1 MAQVATVP
9 KTHSRRFP
17 NESKEYRKARERLL
31 EAERELRDQ
40 VEEVAALRRKL
51 PLGGELKEDYV
62 FKEAAGDKTAHGV
75 RLSEL
80 FESGKDSL
88 LIYSFMFP
96 LKKGLNEPCPM
107 CTSLIDGYNATMR
120 NLRQRANFAVV
131 APAPVERLRAFAR
144 ERGWNDVRL
153 FSAEGSTYLRDYQS
167 EDEKGEPLPIMNVFH
182 KKNGKIYHTWA
193 SELLYLGSGKPGQ
206 DGRHVDIVWP
216 LWNLLDLTP
225 EGRGT
230 NWYPKLRY
238 D

>member
-1 MAQVATVP
+1 MAEVATIP

-17 NESKEYRKARERLL
+17 NESREYRIARERLL
-31 EAERELRDQ
+31 EAERELRDH

-51 PLGGELKEDYV
+51 PLGGEVKEDYV
-62 FKEAAGDKTAHGV
+62 FKEIAANGKLRSV
-75 RLSEL
+75 KLSEL
-80 FESGKDSL
+80 FEGNKNSL
-88 LIYSFMFP
+88 LIYSYMFP
-96 LKKGLNEPCPM
+96 VKKGRSEPCPM
-107 CTSLIDGYNATMR
+107 CTSLIDGYNATVR

-167 EDEKGEPLPIMNVFH
+167 EDEKGEPLPIMNVFL
-182 KKNGKIYHTWA
+182 KKDGEIFHTWA
-193 SELLYLGSGKPGQ
+193 SELIYTGSGKQGQ
-206 DGRHVDIVWP
+206 DARHVDIVWP

-230 NWYPKLRY
+230 NWYPKVQY